1 MTSGPSWG
9 RVGGAMGHMIKFIGC
24 LWIFAAAFFTAHPAF
39 GASESC
45 RKKIRKASQGVLA
58 DFMDRSG
65 ALPHLNAEQETQF
78 FDRLL
83 KLEAKI
89 VARAKKQKLVS
100 DLDDSSRAKAINSVI
115 LPLLGKLQN
124 EKSLADETEL
134 EADLN
139 LWNNLRD
146 EFLRRNLGLIAQVA
160 SRIYFP
166 SIPFDYQLSEYLISL
181 NRAFYGFEPK
191 FSFKF
196 STYAYQALKR
206 NVFRSFQQW
215 RPNAF
220 ASGEALRLA
229 SILRNL
235 NRQKQ
240 FTEGRHL
247 SREEV
252 AAQLKI
258 SLGRAREIM
267 LLEAR
272 PKNIELDAEL
282 SSGEGKGVRMSDYV
296 EIKEANPN
304 RDIEQSARLARLA
317 EASWQHIN
325 DESIQR
331 ILRAFSQG
339 LEFKVTGKDLGLDRR
354 QVSYLLIQG
363 LLATRAILGILSDRI
378 TDEKEIMVLKKY
390 FGIFGEEKKTNY
402 QISQEL
408 KISAQSVRLMIESSL
423 EKIDEEFLHVLLE
436 RE

>member
-1 MTSGPSWG
+1 
-9 RVGGAMGHMIKFIGC
+9 MGHMIKIIGC
-24 LWIFAAAFFTAHPAF
+24 LWIFAAAVFTAHPAF
-39 GASESC
+39 GASKTC
-45 RKKIRKASQGVLA
+45 REKIRKASQGVLA
-58 DFMDRSG
+58 DFMKRSG
-65 ALPHLNAEQETQF
+65 ALPHLNAEQEAQF

-100 DLDDSSRAKAINSVI
+100 DLDDRSRAKAINSVI

-124 EKSLADETEL
+124 EKSLADEAEL
-134 EADLN
+134 EADLK

-160 SRIYFP
+160 SRVYFP
-166 SIPFDYQLSEYLISL
+166 SIPFDYQLSEYLIAL

-196 STYAYQALKR
+196 STYAYQTLKR
-206 NVFRSFQQW
+206 TVFRAFQQW
-215 RPNAF
+215 QPNAF
-220 ASGEALRLA
+220 ASAEALRLA

-240 FTEGRHL
+240 LTEGRHL

-282 SSGEGKGVRMSDYV
+282 NLGEGEGIRMSDYV

-304 RDIEQSARLARLA
+304 RDIEQSARLARLVK
-317 EASWQHIN
+317 ASWQHIN
-325 DESIQR
+325 DESIQK

-339 LEFKVTGKDLGLDRR
+339 LEFKVVAKELGFDRR
-354 QVSYLLIQG
+354 QVSYLLKQG
-363 LLATRAILGILSDRI
+363 LLATRAVLGILSDRI

-390 FGIFGEEKKTNY
+390 FGLFGEEKKTNH
-402 QISQEL
+402 QISREL
-408 KISAQSVRLMIESSL
+408 KISAQSVRLVIDSSL
-423 EKIDEEFLHVLLE
+423 EKIDEEYLQVLLE